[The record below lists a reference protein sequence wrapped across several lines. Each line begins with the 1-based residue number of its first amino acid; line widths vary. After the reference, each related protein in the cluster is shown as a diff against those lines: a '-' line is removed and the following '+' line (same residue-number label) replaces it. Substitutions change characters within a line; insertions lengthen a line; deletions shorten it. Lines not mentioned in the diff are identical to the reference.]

1 MTRKIPLAA
10 YAELC
15 AAAIIAGSSVVAGKA
30 TTLRLPLFLSQT
42 ACLAVALLLLI
53 PLTLR
58 SHKGRWKVGT
68 RDMLLLLAQ
77 AFFGMFLFRVF
88 MLYGLRFASA
98 AEGGIMTSLTPFA
111 VAFLS
116 CILLREKMTWRTGG
130 GILCSLAGIAAI
142 QVPSL
147 LMPGTADRPASVIGM
162 LLLSAAVAGE
172 AALTVLRKM
181 LSPRISSLLG
191 TAYVTA
197 FAFLMFLA
205 CSVIEL
211 LQSGFPEMG
220 AADAGIILYYGIFV
234 TALAYVLWF
243 RGVAKVP
250 AGTAGVFTGCIP
262 VSALWLSHLCL
273 GEPMSLR
280 YLAGTALVFAGI
292 LLVSGASARRNES
305 RVLRSAR

>member
-15 AAAIIAGSSVVAGKA
+15 AAAMIAGSSVVAGKA
-30 TTLRLPLFLSQT
+30 SALRLPLFVSQT
-42 ACLAVALLLLI
+42 VCLAVALLLLI
-53 PLTLR
+53 PLALR
-58 SHKGRWKVGT
+58 THKGTWKIGI

-98 AEGGIMTSLTPFA
+98 AEGGIMTSLTPFV
-111 VAFLS
+111 VALLS
-116 CILLREKMTWRTGG
+116 YILLGEKITGRRGG
-130 GILCSLAGIAAI
+130 GILCSLAGIAVI
-142 QVPSL
+142 QVPPL
-147 LMPGTADRPASVIGM
+147 LMSGAADRPASVTGM

-181 LSPRISSLLG
+181 LSPRISSLLAA
-191 TAYVTA
+191 AYVTF

-211 LQSGFPEMG
+211 LQSGFPRLG

-250 AGTAGVFTGCIP
+250 AGTAAVFTGCIP
-262 VSALWLSHLCL
+262 VSALWLSHTFL
-273 GEPMSLR
+273 GEPISLR
-280 YLAGTALVFAGI
+280 HLAGTALVFAGI
-292 LLVSGASARRNES
+292 LLVSGAPERRNES
-305 RVLRSAR
+305 RSTAA